1 MPDTSNSIANAAIQ
15 RIGDNQPSV
24 TGQNP
29 NWDSSPAG
37 VALQKLYTFAVQT
50 VQRRFSWDASRRTVA
65 LAATGNVAPFP
76 FGYTG
81 EYVYPSNGIEVWQ
94 IQLRTPADLNDPLPM
109 NWSVGNTL
117 VSGVQTKVIWT
128 SLAAPYVTYNNNPT
142 ESVWDPM
149 FREAVVTFLAAQL
162 AEALAGKPETSGV
175 LLQTS
180 ERAVQVGAMRD
191 N

>member
-1 MPDTSNSIANAAIQ
+1 MTVDSNSIANAAIQ

-37 VALQKLYTFAVQT
+37 VALQKLYGFAVAT
-50 VQRRFSWDASRRTVA
+50 VQRRYSWDASRRTVA
-65 LAATGNVAPFP
+65 LVPSGNVAPFP
-76 FGYTG
+76 FGFTG
-81 EYVYPSNGIEVWQ
+81 EYIYPTNGIEVWQ
-94 IQLRTPADLNDPLPM
+94 LQPTTQADLNDPLPT
-109 NWSVGNTL
+109 NWKAGNTL
-117 VSGVQTKVIWT
+117 VGGVQTKVIWT
-128 SLAAPYVTYNNNPT
+128 SIASPVVTYNNNPT
-142 ESVWDPM
+142 ENVWDAAM
-149 FREAVVTFLAAQL
+149 REAVISFLAGQL
-162 AEALAGKPETSGV
+162 AEALAGKPETSGI